1 MSQFD
6 DIRPY
11 TDAEVRGVLSKFV
24 QDSDMH
30 NAVAKFKLPT
40 IHRFAPKIA
49 RWMIASYLKRKT
61 KTFNSV
67 SDLQLMIEGYM
78 DRMIATTTDDFTS
91 SGLDTLDLDKATLFI
106 SNHRDIVLDPALVNL
121 ALHRAGSNT
130 LTIATGDNLFTKPW
144 VSDLMRLNK
153 SFIVKRSAATKR
165 EHFKNAKQLSAY
177 MDYCVHEEKNHVWI
191 AQREGRAKDGLDK
204 TNPAIISMLLLNK
217 AKSTDLSEFINVYN
231 LVPVSISYEYDPCDV
246 SKAIELDAIKQH
258 GEYKKGDQEDIQS
271 ITKGIVGHKGKVHV
285 AFGSPLKGNFADNI
299 AVANSIDEQIISNY
313 HLFESNIKAASAI
326 QQNKALEHDQLTLR
340 MADLTDSQKSIF
352 IQTYANPVLAKK

>member
-11 TDAEVRGVLSKFV
+11 TDSEVRGVLSKFV
-24 QDSDMH
+24 KDSEMH

-40 IHRFAPKIA
+40 IHRFTPKIA

-61 KTFNSV
+61 QSFNSV

-78 DRMIATTTDDFTS
+78 DRMIATTTDNFTS
-91 SGLDTLDLDKATLFI
+91 SGLDKLNLDKPTLFI

-121 ALHRAGSNT
+121 ALHRAGTNT

-165 EHFKNAKQLSAY
+165 EQFKNAKQLSAY
-177 MDYCVHEEKNHVWI
+177 MDFSVHEENNHVWI

-217 AKSTDLSEFINVYN
+217 AKTINLSDFINAYN
-231 LVPVSISYEYDPCDV
+231 LVPVAISYEYDPCDV

-271 ITKGIVGHKGKVHV
+271 ITKGIVGQKGKVHV
-285 AFGSPLKGNFADNI
+285 AFGSPLTGEFADNI
-299 AVANSIDEQIISNY
+299 AVADAIDDQIIANY
-313 HLFESNIKAASAI
+313 HLFESNTKAAIAI
-326 QQNKALEHDQLTLR
+326 NEDKKIEHEHLTLR
-340 MADLTDSQKSIF
+340 MADLTDSQKRIF